1 MRVWLLTALLVILA
15 IHARGQTNAYFPVT
29 VGSVWHFD
37 GVVEEQGPGAGTPVK
52 VRVSMEILKSVR
64 KKDYTHVEAR
74 MFSGN
79 LTTGKDIYQVTPAE
93 VRRVSTGRNSI
104 EVMKPPLVLLKLPAA
119 KGMRWAWS
127 GTKADPSG
135 RPFPAR
141 AEVVIGQEAE
151 VKGPSGPI
159 RAIPVEVR
167 IRATVQGASVSVPA
181 TIWFAKDVGMARIEG
196 GFADGAG
203 RGVSMKLELA
213 EYTIRR

>member
-1 MRVWLLTALLVILA
+1 MRFWLLTAALMFLA
-15 IHARGQTNAYFPVT
+15 FHALGQTNAYFPVG

-37 GVVEEQGPGAGTPVK
+37 GVVEEKGPGAGEPVK
-52 VRVSMEILKSVR
+52 VRVSMEIRKAVR

-79 LTTGKDIYQVTPAE
+79 LTTGTDIYQVTPTE

-141 AEVVIGQEAE
+141 AEVAVGQEGE
-151 VKGPSGPI
+151 VKGPAGPI
-159 RAIPVEVR
+159 RAIPVDVN
-167 IRATVQGASVSVPA
+167 IRATVQGTSVSVPA
-181 TIWFAKDVGMARIEG
+181 TIWFARDVGMVRIDG
-196 GFADGAG
+196 GFTDGAG
-203 RGVSMKLELA
+203 RGVTMKLELA